1 MSGTREGGLK
11 AVKTNMEKYG
21 KDFYSNIGFKGG
33 STHRPET
40 RWFYNHRELARTWGR
55 IGGMKSKR
63 GKKKEEE
70 DE

>member
-40 RWFYNHRELARTWGR
+40 RWFYNHRELARTWG
-55 IGGMKSKR
+55 
-63 GKKKEEE
+63 ELVE
-70 DE
+70 